1 MASNLEKRV
10 EELEKTVQMLL
21 AEKRIKIKKNLGIGE
36 TFELCGLTWKILDIT
51 EKGYMCLAER
61 LKDSMMF
68 DSSSNDWKSSGLR
81 EYLNKD
87 FYKNLCEEIGAENIV
102 SFERALLSL
111 DGQTEYGNCED
122 NVSLITFDEYRKY
135 RSLIPNT
142 ENYSWWTC
150 TPDSTK
156 CNGDSTWVAVVSS
169 SGVVNYGGCDNDG
182 GVRPVCIFDSSIFES
197 EE

>member
-1 MASNLEKRV
+1 MAINLEKRV

-21 AEKRIKIKKNLGIGE
+21 AEKRIKIKKNLGIGDS
-36 TFELCGLTWKILDIT
+36 FELCGLAWKILDIT
-51 EKGYMCLAER
+51 EKGYMCLSER
-61 LKDSMMF
+61 LNEDMAF
-68 DSSSNDWKSSGLR
+68 DSSCNDWKSSKLR
-81 EYLNKD
+81 DYLNKD
-87 FYKNLCEEIGAENIV
+87 FYKILCEAVGAENIV
-102 SFERALLSL
+102 SFERDLLSL
-111 DGQTEYGNCED
+111 DGQTEYGKCED

-156 CNGDSTWVAVVSS
+156 CNGDSTWVSVVSS
-169 SGVVNYGGCDNDG
+169 SGNVYGRVYSINT